1 MACHLPPRSSYRTK
15 HKKIE
20 HFLYLNTFKRIQR
33 FFWVEWDINR
43 SFLLKVN
50 NRNSRKRCE
59 ICSKLTKK
67 KLERLQWCSGV
78 FIVNFEHIS
87 HLVLVFLW

>member
-1 MACHLPPRSSYRTK
+1 MACHLPPRSSYSTK

-20 HFLYLNTFKRIQR
+20 QFLYLNTFERIQR

-50 NRNSRKRCE
+50 NRNTRTRCE
-59 ICSKLTKK
+59 ICSKLIKK
-67 KLERLQWCSGV
+67 KLEQRQWCSGV
-78 FIVNFEHIS
+78 FIFNFEHIS
-87 HLVLVFLW
+87 HLVLVFL